1 MINIRPN
8 AVNLYTQ
15 RKRWKWLLII
25 LGVMIVI
32 ISLWYTNIMVKNIAS
47 EERKKVNTWYF
58 FLSLGLC
65 GKKTYP
71 KGRFHFSKP
80 SKALL

>member
-47 EERKKVNTWYF
+47 EERKKVKLWAEAI
-58 FLSLGLC
+58 
-65 GKKTYP
+65 
-71 KGRFHFSKP
+71 RR
-80 SKALL
+80 KAVLVNYTNNLFDRDQY